1 MRDVLIGSF
10 NIANYFR
17 ANQTIL
23 ETRMET
29 IAEDDE
35 YGIEIFLSST
45 CGSPTIT
52 VMADDIQQY
61 EITTDIF
68 NLERVCKVVY
78 DRYLDNAVS
87 ALSEAPDSEK
97 DLQNDMDDR
106 ESELDAAIDDFLGVV
121 LQSYGYDDGGVI
133 DEIHDDVKEHFLEY
147 LYRKYGVDIYRPMF
161 LEDEDGEEFFEEYPY
176 ECMEFEDE
184 SNSIYME
191 NPAR

>member
-1 MRDVLIGSF
+1 MRDVLVGSF

-29 IAEDDE
+29 IAENDE
-35 YGIEIFLSST
+35 FGVEIFLSSVN
-45 CGSPTIT
+45 GDPTIT

-61 EITTDIF
+61 EVTTNLL
-68 NLERVCKVVY
+68 NLEAICKMVY

-87 ALSEAPDSEK
+87 SLSGTSDNNE
-97 DLQNDMDDR
+97 DLQNDIDDR
-106 ESELDAAIDDFLGVV
+106 ESELDAAVDDFLGVV
-121 LQSYGYDDGGVI
+121 LQTFGYDDGSMI

-147 LYRKYGVDIYRPMF
+147 LFRKHGVEIYRPMF

-184 SNSIYME
+184 TNPIYMD